1 MSIHKFFNLYFAQKI
16 KIIEILEIMAVNK
29 DNSKFVTLQSFF
41 FKYYFVFMFPFCFIS
56 FVMLVV
62 VCVTLTTCISSDGNK
77 ILLQCQWCICELWK
91 VYQCFIQMSHRPLKW
106 ELIRCF
112 YYYYIILFFNFTI
125 LYWFCHI
132 STLDVF

>member
-41 FKYYFVFMFPFCFIS
+41 KKYYFVFMFPFCFIS

-77 ILLQCQWCICELWK
+77 ILLQCQ
-91 VYQCFIQMSHRPLKW
+91 
-106 ELIRCF
+106 
-112 YYYYIILFFNFTI
+112 
-125 LYWFCHI
+125 
-132 STLDVF
+132 